1 MNSIPAILEDLIA
14 ETLDLA
20 YIDSNDEL
28 QLSIPNILMLREKYR
43 IKIKEYMLDGI
54 NIGGST
60 VGGEA

>member
-20 YIDSNDEL
+20 YIDKDDEL
-28 QLSIPNILMLREKYR
+28 QLSIPNILQLREKYR
-43 IKIKEYMLDGI
+43 IRIKEYMLDGI
-54 NIGGST
+54 NIGGAT